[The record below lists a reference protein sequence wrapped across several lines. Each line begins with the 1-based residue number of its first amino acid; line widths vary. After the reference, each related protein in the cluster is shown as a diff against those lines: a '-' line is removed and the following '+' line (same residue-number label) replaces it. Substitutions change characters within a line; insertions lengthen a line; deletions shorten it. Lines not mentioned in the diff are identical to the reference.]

1 MTNTETSAPYGLSDD
16 SWENA
21 RALTMAAEIRCGT
34 MATNGLRSLVQYAE
48 DMVRRLIMLMAAAIN
63 VSAPAKRRKSSG
75 ELQAMIDEVNAL
87 LRGGVPKTEHV
98 PPAPKVPSPPSFKWR
113 KAERSEETDPN
124 TITDEPRPALT
135 TSNPPNYNRRI
146 TALMHAITYPETY
159 ARKAAKWL
167 AQRAEPEAQSR
178 KARPWETNLLA
189 PNPWDNMFIQMMAQ
203 LSLKYG
209 PEIWD
214 SS

>member
-1 MTNTETSAPYGLSDD
+1 MTSTETHAPYGLSED

-48 DMVRRLIMLMAAAIN
+48 NMVRRLIMLMAATIK
-63 VSAPAKRRKSSG
+63 VSASPKRRKSSD
-75 ELQAMIDEVNAL
+75 ELQSIIDEVNAL
-87 LRGGVPKTEHV
+87 LRGDAPTAE
-98 PPAPKVPSPPSFKWR
+98 PTPRAPKAPPPSFKWR
-113 KAERSEETDPN
+113 KVERSEGEDE
-124 TITDEPRPALT
+124 IELAVDEPRPALT

-178 KARPWETNLLA
+178 KARPWESSLLT
-189 PNPWDNMFIQMMAQ
+189 PNPWDNMFIQVMAQ